1 MNLVRAYDLE
11 TFKGH
16 YINVIENTPEI
27 EKYARWVYGK
37 LNRYAG
43 RRGKAALVRKLAGG
57 EKYDVQAQGEG
68 WVNDSRL
75 DVIIGSSDQ

>member
-1 MNLVRAYDLE
+1 MR
-11 TFKGH
+11 
-16 YINVIENTPEI
+16 
-27 EKYARWVYGK
+27 K